1 MTENPARQGDQ
12 PPPPPGGAGP
22 GTLPGPGLA
31 QALAAAAGGDGAG
44 LGSLSDS
51 ELVEMITGGRQMSS
65 WSAWVEL
72 AAMAEYAARHPAP
85 KGDPGPFARGA
96 ADEVG
101 FAARMTWTSAADRM
115 AFAASA
121 ATRLPATFAALR
133 EGKIDPVLG
142 RDPEIRQ
149 RYPPP
154 RPLGFIAF
162 HSVPSNR
169 ITVSDE
175 RLNWVT
181 FLRGG

>member
-12 PPPPPGGAGP
+12 PPPPPRGARP
-22 GTLPGPGLA
+22 GTAPGPGLA

-65 WSAWVEL
+65 WSAWIEL

-96 ADEVG
+96 ADEIG
-101 FAARMTWTSAADRM
+101 FATRMTWTSAADRM

-121 ATRLPATFAALR
+121 A
-133 EGKIDPVLG
+133 
-142 RDPEIRQ
+142 
-149 RYPPP
+149 
-154 RPLGFIAF
+154 
-162 HSVPSNR
+162 
-169 ITVSDE
+169 
-175 RLNWVT
+175 
-181 FLRGG
+181 